1 MLLKNKYKKIDP
13 IKWSERNISLDYGSF
28 NPEFHPLLVEPLN
41 ALADSRGKTVGLI
54 GSVQHIKTLI
64 AQMWHLYCLHIEPGR
79 AAMYDL
85 TEAALKE
92 FSDDKFTPLIDSTD
106 AVLNLIPN
114 QPYRRTKFFTST
126 TFGAI
131 RLLSANVLAARNSK
145 TLERISADES
155 WAYGH
160 NWLDQIKDRM
170 SSYTWSS
177 QMFLPTSGQTKGSE
191 LDDMWIRSAQKTWHV
206 QCDCCGEFIPY
217 IWRQPASGDE
227 IPMGG
232 MRWANKED
240 YMTATGRID
249 FSKLAAS
256 VYYECQLCGGKLDA
270 SPAKQKTRNQFGKY
284 IALNP
289 EGDAKFDFYN
299 YNAMA
304 HVEWTSLVEQF
315 KLAQIDRERGA
326 LDSLEN
332 FVRKRLAESWA
343 DEDYVSADKQ
353 QSAAGGYDLKE
364 IWDVP
369 NQFVFCTIDVQ
380 KDHYYFVIRSWAI
393 VEGTL
398 RSRLIDCRKVVTAAE
413 IREACDKWKIPQHAL
428 GSGGACR
435 VFLDGNYNTNQ
446 VQRIAL
452 ENNWMVFRGDS
463 AKDYLNQDGFRRI
476 YSDIKPVDA
485 YDGTAMSRAARVGQF
500 FFSKQSAKNRLSLM
514 RSLNDHRGKPIWTHA
529 DDAGAMYER
538 QINAWAKIAKTKPD
552 GSVYYDWINRDKHND
567 HFYDCEAMQV
577 VCAAMC
583 KSLGTENIAGD
594 VEVD

>member
-1 MLLKNKYKKIDP
+1 
-13 IKWSERNISLDYGSF
+13 
-28 NPEFHPLLVEPLN
+28 
-41 ALADSRGKTVGLI
+41 
-54 GSVQHIKTLI
+54 
-64 AQMWHLYCLHIEPGR
+64 
-79 AAMYDL
+79 
-85 TEAALKE
+85 
-92 FSDDKFTPLIDSTD
+92 
-106 AVLNLIPN
+106 
-114 QPYRRTKFFTST
+114 
-126 TFGAI
+126 
-131 RLLSANVLAARNSK
+131 
-145 TLERISADES
+145 
-155 WAYGH
+155 
-160 NWLDQIKDRM
+160 
-170 SSYTWSS
+170 
-177 QMFLPTSGQTKGSE
+177 
-191 LDDMWIRSAQKTWHV
+191 
-206 QCDCCGEFIPY
+206 
-217 IWRQPASGDE
+217 
-227 IPMGG
+227 
-232 MRWANKED
+232 
-240 YMTATGRID
+240 
-249 FSKLAAS
+249 
-256 VYYECQLCGGKLDA
+256 
-270 SPAKQKTRNQFGKY
+270 
-284 IALNP
+284 
-289 EGDAKFDFYN
+289 
-299 YNAMA
+299 MA

-315 KLAQIDRERGA
+315 KLAQIDRERGS

-332 FVRKRLAESWA
+332 FVRKRLAEPWA
-343 DEDYVSADKQ
+343 DSDYVSADIQ
-353 QSAAGGYDLKE
+353 QTASGGYNLQE
-364 IWDVP
+364 VWNVP

-393 VEGTL
+393 VDGTL
-398 RSRLIDCRKVVTAAE
+398 RSRLIDCKKVVTTAE

-514 RSLNDHRGKPIWTHA
+514 RSLNDHKGKPIWTHA

-583 KSLGTENIAGD
+583 KSLGTENIASD
-594 VEVD
+594 IEPE